1 MYPILEE
8 STVEERREY
17 IKTRYQCISDC
28 DNCGI
33 CQIFHGS
40 DPEVAFDDYIQGR
53 AEYMDVLMRYR

>member
-1 MYPILEE
+1 MYPKLEE
-8 STVEERREY
+8 STRGGRRGY
-17 IKTRYQCISDC
+17 SKARYQGISDC